1 MRGLE
6 LCRIAWTMA
15 VLPALAGVAAAQD
28 AVDTVAD
35 TVRDRGHACEK
46 AISAER
52 DEAAS
57 RPDEVVWI
65 LTCSNARYRVR
76 YPGDT
81 APQVEP
87 LD

>member
-6 LCRIAWTMA
+6 LRRIAWTMA

-35 TVRDRGHACEK
+35 TVRDRGHPCDKVVK
-46 AISAER
+46 AEPDRSA
-52 DEAAS
+52 D
-57 RPDEVVWI
+57 RPDEAVWI